1 MPYNVDNKP
10 LNSKKN
16 MRGAVSFMEKKNE
29 PRFKSADFFYM
40 MLLSS
45 WNTYIIPTNHFLE
58 RATHLKEKSLRHG
71 PVFYNYT
78 VSQF

>member
-45 WNTYIIPTNHFLE
+45 
-58 RATHLKEKSLRHG
+58 
-71 PVFYNYT
+71 
-78 VSQF
+78 

>member
-1 MPYNVDNKP
+1 MSYNVDNKP

-16 MRGAVSFMEKKNE
+16 MRGAVSFFQKNE

-45 WNTYIIPTNHFLE
+45 
-58 RATHLKEKSLRHG
+58 
-71 PVFYNYT
+71 
-78 VSQF
+78 